1 MTKLHVYPQKK
12 KNFFKLKISLINI
25 FNFEGF
31 NTVGT
36 SERVY
41 EASEGNDDHVAVYV
55 GGYVL
60 WWQINTRNLKLP

>member
-1 MTKLHVYPQKK
+1 MHVYPQKK

-60 WWQINTRNLKLP
+60 